1 VRRAC
6 SKKLAAIPPRP
17 TVPELIDAPELATVV
32 LLEHALDVVTD
43 ALLAEHPT
51 LIDDF
56 AMARE
61 DGLVLSYA
69 HAIGR
74 RAASLRNVLWRYRRA
89 VRDATTPVAPDSSD
103 DDDILF

>member
-1 VRRAC
+1 VRRAY
-6 SKKLAAIPPRP
+6 SSKLAAIPPLP
-17 TVPELIDAPELATVV
+17 TVPELVDAPELAAVV

-56 AMARE
+56 VMARA

-69 HAIGR
+69 HAIVR
-74 RAASLRNVLWRYRRA
+74 RAASLRNVLWRYRRV
-89 VRDATTPVAPDSSD
+89 VRDATTPVAPDAS